1 MEVGV
6 AIFANYQ
13 LAAYRTTPRYWP
25 SHYTTPATRLRL
37 FEQNIYHSLKTTDE
51 YAWLYSEHM
60 GWWESG
66 HQVPTL
72 DGAPQAIHLAREKFT
87 TNKLLGFDLRNAI
100 AQVRSRMQEAT
111 RNKD

>member
-1 MEVGV
+1 M
-6 AIFANYQ
+6 
-13 LAAYRTTPRYWP
+13 
-25 SHYTTPATRLRL
+25 TPATRLRL

-66 HQVPTL
+66 HQVPTT
-72 DGAPQAIHLAREKFT
+72 DGALQAIHLARQKFAT
-87 TNKLLGFDLRNAI
+87 SKPLGFDLRNAI
-100 AQVRSRMQEAT
+100 AQARSRMQEAT